1 LTFIL
6 NGLVFVLIGLQFPT
20 IRASIHSY
28 HLSTILTY
36 GALFSV
42 LLILLR
48 LSWVFPGAHLA
59 FFLRRRIGHQK
70 EEAPEARQ
78 LFVLGWTGM
87 RGVVSLAAALALPT
101 LLKDGS
107 PFPHRDLIIYLTFC
121 VILVTLV
128 LQGLTLPP
136 LIRLLGLAGGEGPD
150 CEELEARRIAAQAA
164 LDQLE
169 SAKARD
175 SEESAEIYDDLVKH
189 YRHRLTTLKV
199 DANPKDVRASER
211 HRALFL
217 EGLGVERATAIRLR
231 NEGRIGDSVLRR
243 IERELDFDES
253 RLTNQEE

>member
-1 LTFIL
+1 MARCSAFSSSCCGCRGSFRVRTSPSSCVD
-6 NGLVFVLIGLQFPT
+6 GLDI
-20 IRASIHSY
+20 
-28 HLSTILTY
+28 
-36 GALFSV
+36 
-42 LLILLR
+42 
-48 LSWVFPGAHLA
+48 
-59 FFLRRRIGHQK
+59 RRRRRRKPGNF
-70 EEAPEARQ
+70 
-78 LFVLGWTGM
+78 LSSG
-87 RGVVSLAAALALPT
+87 ALALPT